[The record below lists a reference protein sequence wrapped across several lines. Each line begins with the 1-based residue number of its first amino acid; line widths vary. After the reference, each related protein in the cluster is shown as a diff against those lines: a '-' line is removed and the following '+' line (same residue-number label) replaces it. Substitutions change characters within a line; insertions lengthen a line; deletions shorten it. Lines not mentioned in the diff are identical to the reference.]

1 MKSFK
6 QFIQERVF
14 NESEDKNWRKE
25 FVTLEKG
32 FIPPSNLR
40 PVIEAFLDSE
50 SISLTHDTT
59 KEVNMPKKS
68 LFLVGEAVRD
78 FMLGKSPVDIKL
90 ATNATPEQIEL
101 ILKNASF
108 RSSTDGSQGGKTYSI
123 STNSVDVFVNGQKFE
138 VSTFRKDSEAE
149 GEDFV
154 DNPHQDTAQRDLTV
168 NAMYLE
174 LTKPDGENKKLYDP
188 TKKGYHDA
196 HNKTVRVAGKA
207 KESFEKDKTRI
218 LKALRLSCKFGKGT
232 KMDKDTERAIRDL
245 ADLEGLDLETIRAEF
260 LKGLDD
266 KDVDPKK
273 YVGLYARFGL
283 INKVFPGLSINLDVP
298 SQLRD
303 KRDRYL
309 SLAWILQN
317 NSSEKVREAL
327 SPSRMVGDKEISTG
341 WSSRERDVV
350 SYFIH
355 LNDFDPSN
363 LVDNVREKNAL
374 GISKDQIKK
383 WVDLFDQVDDRQ
395 VRNARPTWA
404 KKVRSFANF
413 EPDSTKLVTWFSKD
427 DQGNSTDEIHP
438 EIRMQN
444 RCDVPMPFRN
454 SVLKDINN
462 KKLRQMFDEMN

>member
-1 MKSFK
+1 MPCAE
-6 QFIQERVF
+6 IVF
-14 NESEDKNWRKE
+14 
-25 FVTLEKG
+25 
-32 FIPPSNLR
+32 
-40 PVIEAFLDSE
+40 A
-50 SISLTHDTT
+50 
-59 KEVNMPKKS
+59 
-68 LFLVGEAVRD
+68 LVV
-78 FMLGKSPVDIKL
+78 
-90 ATNATPEQIEL
+90 
-101 ILKNASF
+101 
-108 RSSTDGSQGGKTYSI
+108 
-123 STNSVDVFVNGQKFE
+123 
-138 VSTFRKDSEAE
+138 
-149 GEDFV
+149 
-154 DNPHQDTAQRDLTV
+154 
-168 NAMYLE
+168 
-174 LTKPDGENKKLYDP
+174 
-188 TKKGYHDA
+188 
-196 HNKTVRVAGKA
+196 
-207 KESFEKDKTRI
+207 
-218 LKALRLSCKFGKGT
+218 
-232 KMDKDTERAIRDL
+232 
-245 ADLEGLDLETIRAEF
+245 
-260 LKGLDD
+260 
-266 KDVDPKK
+266 
-273 YVGLYARFGL
+273 
-283 INKVFPGLSINLDVP
+283 
-298 SQLRD
+298 
-303 KRDRYL
+303 L